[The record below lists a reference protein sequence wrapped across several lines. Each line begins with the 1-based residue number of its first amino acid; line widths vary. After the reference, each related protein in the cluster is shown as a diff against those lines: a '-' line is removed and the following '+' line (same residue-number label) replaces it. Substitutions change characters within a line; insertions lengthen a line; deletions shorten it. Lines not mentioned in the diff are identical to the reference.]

1 MSLARIL
8 SRTQLGLDVPLAQ
21 VELHDGRGLP
31 GFTIVGLPA
40 PVVRESR
47 ERVRAALL
55 NSGYEFPAG
64 RITVNLAPVEL
75 SKQGARFDLPIAS
88 GQLSAPQRAFE
99 CYGELGLAGELR
111 PVSGLFL
118 AALHAGEDGHA
129 LIVPVGNGA
138 EVALSGHGAAYSA
151 ASLREAAIWPTQ
163 TSASAAV
170 PARVS
175 ASGAAAAPPLPA
187 LADVAGQWQAKRA
200 LIIAAAGG
208 HRLLI
213 AFTSFSIPVSMP
225 AGRAAPRGNQQRPYS
240 ARRATRRSAPSGNQC
255 SRPVCPR
262 RAIGVPLGRAPLD
275 DGRESVWDHVAVQH
289 RLLTLDGVPDQL
301 LAELRLP
308 RGRRVP
314 ISRRRHQIPPWLPGA
329 AHSHASNHERQR
341 QCSYCCQQFPNQ
353 SSSSAV

>member
-8 SRTQLGLDVPLAQ
+8 SRTQLGLEAPLMQ
-21 VELHDGRGLP
+21 VELHVGRGLP

-47 ERVRAALL
+47 
-55 NSGYEFPAG
+55 
-64 RITVNLAPVEL
+64 
-75 SKQGARFDLPIAS
+75 
-88 GQLSAPQRAFE
+88 
-99 CYGELGLAGELR
+99 
-111 PVSGLFL
+111 
-118 AALHAGEDGHA
+118 DGHA
-129 LIVPVGNGA
+129 A
-138 EVALSGHGAAYSA
+138 AYGAAT
-151 ASLREAAIWPTQ
+151 LREAATWLAEAP
-163 TSASAAV
+163 ASAMLR
-170 PARVS
+170 PQTIGG
-175 ASGAAAAPPLPA
+175 GAAAAAAALPV
-187 LADVAGQWQAKRA
+187 LADVAGQWQAKRT

-208 HRLLI
+208 HSVLI
-213 AFTSFSIPVSMP
+213 AFTSFPAPVSMP
-225 AGRAAPRGNQQRPYS
+225 AGRAAPCGNQQRPYS

-289 RLLTLDGVPDQL
+289 RPLTLDGVPDQL

-308 RGRRVP
+308 RERRVP

-341 QCSYCCQQFPNQ
+341 QCSYCCQQFPKQ